1 MENKKQVI
9 FGGCGGLYNYFLGIA
24 SVLQEKY
31 DLSNI
36 IFGGSQAGCFPAI
49 LLSNNINVNNF
60 FTEIHNNFLD
70 EVNQYKFG
78 ALGIWNH
85 IVRDKIN
92 KILPDN
98 THFM

>member
-36 IFGGSQAGCFPAI
+36 IFGGS
-49 LLSNNINVNNF
+49 
-60 FTEIHNNFLD
+60 
-70 EVNQYKFG
+70 
-78 ALGIWNH
+78 
-85 IVRDKIN
+85 
-92 KILPDN
+92 
-98 THFM
+98 